1 MTTVPISTTRTLR
14 PTTRVGSCPVR
25 SRAVVVP
32 RAAKDARELA
42 PPINT
47 ARHMHYTK
55 DGKPSLVPQ
64 DVPHTQ
70 SAAVGLG
77 GAVVLFAFGVW
88 RIDRNKKKEQAYWI
102 EQGRET
108 EANKSGGASGGS
120 PEDGDVVDV
129 DAK

>member
-1 MTTVPISTTRTLR
+1 
-14 PTTRVGSCPVR
+14 
-25 SRAVVVP
+25 
-32 RAAKDARELA
+32 
-42 PPINT
+42 
-47 ARHMHYTK
+47 MHYTK